1 VTDARPTV
9 LLVDDEVAV
18 TRVYE
23 RMLSDRYDVRVANG
37 GDEALSLVD
46 ESVDVVLLDRMMPD
60 RSGDSVL
67 AEIRE
72 RGLDCGVAMV
82 TAVEPELDIVEMG
95 FDTYLQ
101 KPPSRDTLVATIE
114 RLLARREYTADL
126 RAYAADLQKLALLRE
141 RDDDRSDAARDRLAT
156 SIDERTD
163 RLDEAAVAL
172 DDDRHFLSV
181 ISQIDRQTTTDD
193 TRGGS
198 SA

>member
-1 VTDARPTV
+1 MTGKRATV

-18 TRVYE
+18 TRAYE

-37 GDEALSLVD
+37 GDEALALVD

-60 RSGDSVL
+60 QSGDSVL

-114 RLLARREYTADL
+114 RLRARREYTDDL

-141 RDDDRSDAARDRLAT
+141 RDDDPTDAARDRLAA
-156 SIDERTD
+156 SIDQRSE
-163 RLDEAAVAL
+163 RLDETALAL
-172 DDDRHFLSV
+172 DDDRQFLSV
-181 ISQIDRQTTTDD
+181 ISQIDQQTQTDG

-198 SA
+198 SV